1 MKILFFIFLQFLFFS
16 FSDCYLKIPLKFYPC
31 QIFNESNPANTFSNL
46 VMQHLYAKIDIGT
59 PKQTIYLSLEPEKNE
74 FYITKYD
81 AFVSDEKYAAFNFK
95 NFKEDSSSS
104 FYYTNEDM
112 DNVFYGTNF
121 LLALLAKD
129 LFFFGDKKTELEF
142 YYADGLSEKVPGEL
156 GLQIDPIDDLNTA
169 FDVADKSFLKKIKN
183 CGVINNYVWTIM
195 YNDDN
200 DKNVD
205 AYLYIGDYLHNIE
218 SNDLTLKYTKF
229 KQDSLNS
236 INTYIYQKTVT
247 TEFEMNK
254 LYLYKGDNPK
264 DIIKDIKY
272 GKNYLRVKL
281 DYNLNGIQASE
292 IIRPYL
298 EQNIFTDEN
307 RCHKNY
313 FNYRNKYIFYYCD
326 KILSNRNRMK
336 NNFPSLQFIHQDLNY
351 NFTITFDDLIVEKDN
366 YFYFLIF
373 FSDYN
378 KYDWRLGRP
387 FLKKYNFMLDQDA
400 KKILFYSEKEEISL
414 PGVQSKSLVFLLIIL
429 IIIFLFVGI
438 LLARKIYKTKIKK
451 HMNILDDNF
460 DYSIQPANNEIE
472 MSKKLYE

>member
-1 MKILFFIFLQFLFFS
+1 M
-16 FSDCYLKIPLKFYPC
+16 
-31 QIFNESNPANTFSNL
+31 FN
-46 VMQHLYAKIDIGT
+46 
-59 PKQTIYLSLEPEKNE
+59 NE
-74 FYITKYD
+74 
-81 AFVSDEKYAAFNFK
+81 
-95 NFKEDSSSS
+95 
-104 FYYTNEDM
+104 
-112 DNVFYGTNF
+112 
-121 LLALLAKD
+121 
-129 LFFFGDKKTELEF
+129 
-142 YYADGLSEKVPGEL
+142 
-156 GLQIDPIDDLNTA
+156 
-169 FDVADKSFLKKIKN
+169 
-183 CGVINNYVWTIM
+183 
-195 YNDDN
+195 N

-205 AYLYIGDYLHNIE
+205 AYLYIGDYLHNID

-236 INTYIYQKTVT
+236 INTRIYQKTVT

-281 DYNLNGIQASE
+281 EYNLNGIQASE

-307 RCHKNY
+307 RCHKSY

-336 NNFPSLQFIHQDLNY
+336 TNFPSLQFIHQDLNY
-351 NFTITFDDLIVEKDN
+351 NFTITFDDLIVERDD

-373 FSDYN
+373 FSEYN

-387 FLKKYNFMLDQDA
+387 FLKKYNFMLDQDG

-438 LLARKIYKTKIKK
+438 LLARKIYETKIKK

-460 DYSIQPANNEIE
+460 DYTIQPANNEIE

>member
-1 MKILFFIFLQFLFFS
+1 MKFLLIFLQVLALS
-16 FSDCYLKIPLKFYPC
+16 LCYIKIPLKFFPC
-31 QIFNESNPANTFSNL
+31 KIFNETNPENTFNNM
-46 VMQHLYAKIDIGT
+46 VMQQLYAKFEIGT
-59 PKQTIYLSLEPEKNE
+59 PKQTVYLVLELEKNE
-74 FYITKYD
+74 FYISKSD
-81 AFVSDEKYAAFNFK
+81 AGISKEKYEAFNLK
-95 NFKEDSSSS
+95 NFQEQASSS
-104 FYYTNEDM
+104 FYYTDEEQ
-112 DNVFYGTNF
+112 DNVYYGTNF
-121 LLALLAKD
+121 LLALKAKD
-129 LFFFGDKKTELEF
+129 LFFFGDKKAELDF
-142 YYADGLSEKVPGEL
+142 YLADTLTDIIPGEL
-156 GLQIDPIDDLNTA
+156 GLQIDPIDDLNSA
-169 FDVADKSFLKKIKN
+169 FDKSEKSFLKKIKN
-183 CGVINNYVWTIM
+183 SGITSNYVWTIM
-195 YNDDN
+195 YTDGS

-205 AYLYIGDYLHNIE
+205 AYLYIGDYLHNID

-236 INTYIYQKTVT
+236 INTHIYQKTVT

-387 FLKKYNFMLDQDA
+387 FLKKYNFMLDQDG

>member
-1 MKILFFIFLQFLFFS
+1 MKISFIFLQFLFFS

-31 QIFNESNPANTFSNL
+31 QIFNESNPSNTFSNL

-112 DNVFYGTNF
+112 DNVYYGTNF

-264 DIIKDIKY
+264 EIIKDIKY

-414 PGVQSKSLVFLLIIL
+414 PGVQSKSLVLLLIIL

>member
-1 MKILFFIFLQFLFFS
+1 MKILFFIYLQFLFFS
-16 FSDCYLKIPLKFYPC
+16 FSNCYLKIPLKFYPC
-31 QIFNESNPANTFSNL
+31 QIFNESNPSNTFHNL
-46 VMQHLYAKIDIGT
+46 VMQHLYAKIGIGT
-59 PKQTIYLSLEPEKNE
+59 PKQSIYLSLEPEKNE

-81 AFVSDEKYAAFNFK
+81 AFVSDEKYTAFNFK

-129 LFFFGDKKTELEF
+129 LFFFGDKKIELEF
-142 YYADGLSEKVPGEL
+142 YLADGLSEKVPGEL
-156 GLQIDPIDDLNTA
+156 GLQIDPISDLNTA
-169 FDVADKSFLKKIKN
+169 FDVPDKSFLKKIKN

-195 YNDDN
+195 FNNEN

-205 AYLYIGDYLHNIE
+205 AYLYIGDYLHNID

-236 INTYIYQKTVT
+236 INTHIYQKTVT

-281 DYNLNGIQASE
+281 EYNLNGIQASE

-307 RCHKNY
+307 RCHKSY
-313 FNYRNKYIFYYCD
+313 FNYRNKYIFIIVIKYY
-326 KILSNRNRMK
+326 
-336 NNFPSLQFIHQDLNY
+336 
-351 NFTITFDDLIVEKDN
+351 LI
-366 YFYFLIF
+366 
-373 FSDYN
+373 
-378 KYDWRLGRP
+378 
-387 FLKKYNFMLDQDA
+387 
-400 KKILFYSEKEEISL
+400 
-414 PGVQSKSLVFLLIIL
+414 
-429 IIIFLFVGI
+429 
-438 LLARKIYKTKIKK
+438 
-451 HMNILDDNF
+451 
-460 DYSIQPANNEIE
+460 EIE
-472 MSKKLYE
+472 